1 MWTRC
6 GSAKTRAPER
16 RGTPSSGF
24 FTWLVNLLHLDAT
37 LSSRLARTRS
47 EPPRTPRRRSGSSAS
62 ISKAIRSSAAGP
74 KSLGHPGGTSQARSS
89 ICPRWAASQIQLL
102 KEAVPD
108 LTRVAVGFDER
119 RSLVPRD
126 RGRRPR
132 RGSDGALAVRPA
144 SGRSGV
150 RCEPARSRAVAGTRP
165 AVVAADPG
173 ANVPKSPVSR

>member
-47 EPPRTPRRRSGSSAS
+47 EPPRTPRRRSGSSVS

-89 ICPRWAASQIQLL
+89 ICPQNDRFERAEDRRIR
-102 KEAVPD
+102 D
-108 LTRVAVGFDER
+108 LNTPRGEHR
-119 RSLVPRD
+119 R
-126 RGRRPR
+126 
-132 RGSDGALAVRPA
+132 
-144 SGRSGV
+144 
-150 RCEPARSRAVAGTRP
+150 
-165 AVVAADPG
+165 ADPG
-173 ANVPKSPVSR
+173 HDVPAGEACDAAGGRERRGLREDDAQDRSTARTQRAHGRDLRSEERRVGKEGRSRGAG

>member
-62 ISKAIRSSAAGP
+62 ISDWAKDDSIYQHLAQE
-74 KSLGHPGGTSQARSS
+74 TSRFDDA
-89 ICPRWAASQIQLL
+89 
-102 KEAVPD
+102 
-108 LTRVAVGFDER
+108 LTREHTA
-119 RSLVPRD
+119 
-126 RGRRPR
+126 RPR
-132 RGSDGALAVRPA
+132 LQLYQQRYTGF
-144 SGRSGV
+144 
-150 RCEPARSRAVAGTRP
+150 
-165 AVVAADPG
+165 
-173 ANVPKSPVSR
+173 SPIQD

>member
-108 LTRVAVGFDER
+108 LTRVAVLWDSTNGEVEYR
-119 RSLVPRD
+119 ATEAAAR
-126 RGRRPR
+126 
-132 RGSDGALAVRPA
+132 AA
-144 SGRSGV
+144 GV
-150 RCEPARSRAVAGTRP
+150 TVLLL
-165 AVVAADPG
+165 
-173 ANVPKSPVSR
+173 

>member
-89 ICPRWAASQIQLL
+89 ICPRSEEHTSELQSQFHLVCRLL
-102 KEAVPD
+102 LEKKKNNIIKISYKKKK
-108 LTRVAVGFDER
+108 TKTKT
-119 RSLVPRD
+119 S
-126 RGRRPR
+126 
-132 RGSDGALAVRPA
+132 
-144 SGRSGV
+144 
-150 RCEPARSRAVAGTRP
+150 
-165 AVVAADPG
+165 
-173 ANVPKSPVSR
+173 